1 MIEKDTESK
10 IVQEMKNSDLKIEEL
25 EKRIIELEK
34 GLALAL
40 KSNAQLNTDLSVIAE
55 ALRQIFSSLLK
66 SVDDQY
72 VTFSDEDFDSDFDP
86 NDPKNKKK
94 YQ

>member
-1 MIEKDTESK
+1 MELK
-10 IVQEMKNSDLKIEEL
+10 IAQEMKNSNEKIHEL

-34 GLALAL
+34 GLALSL

-55 ALRQIFSSLLK
+55 ALRQIFSTLLK
-66 SVDDQY
+66 SVDEQY
-72 VTFSDEDFDSDFDP
+72 GTFSDEDFDSDFDV